1 MAKKYS
7 SVRPKITSPLA
18 ETQCSLESAY
28 LPEIVLTVSVA
39 SIFSATQKSVRQV
52 VTAGVCGGRGAL
64 GDLNGSWWP
73 NRKLGE
79 NWRTGMVAW

>member
-1 MAKKYS
+1 MAKKHS

-52 VTAGVCGGRGAL
+52 VTAGV
-64 GDLNGSWWP
+64 
-73 NRKLGE
+73 
-79 NWRTGMVAW
+79 